1 VSSKSRATHAP
12 LPQEGGLPP
21 RGAGPVGASSRRTRL
36 DPLPAGER
44 EKQDLILVVEDNK
57 ASSDLTAYL
66 LRAAGHRVLTCTDGA
81 DAIAIA
87 GREHPKVIVMDLQLE
102 RMSGLDAAAVLAA
115 DPDLRSIPRVAV
127 TAYAMVGDR
136 DRVLRAGFTG
146 YIAKPI
152 EPTTFA
158 AQIKAYFVPES
169 PRAED
174 GT

>member
-1 VSSKSRATHAP
+1 VSNRPRATHA
-12 LPQEGGLPP
+12 
-21 RGAGPVGASSRRTRL
+21 
-36 DPLPAGER
+36 PLPAGER
-44 EKQDLILVVEDNK
+44 EKPDLILVVEDNK

-66 LRAAGHRVLTCTDGA
+66 LRAAGHRVMTCTDGA

-87 GREHPKVIVMDLQLE
+87 GQEHPRVIVMDLQLE
-102 RMSGLDAAAVLAA
+102 RMSGLEAAAVLAA
-115 DPDLRSIPRVAV
+115 DPKLKAIPRVAV

-158 AQIKAYFVPES
+158 AQIKAFFAPET
-169 PRAED
+169 PHAA
-174 GT
+174 GAT